1 MDLYSLR
8 LQAYVSLHITLTLRE
23 RNVVWQEWSY
33 SNCKEGN
40 NMHTTSCSNRDTLCM
55 FLLQTCMPQCIL
67 VDARQIAMIFQ
78 VVAMRLYP
86 HAIWLY
92 ERLHSTYPFPDFES
106 SIDGMYGGIGY
117 NGHVGSTYIVP
128 V

>member
-1 MDLYSLR
+1 MCVP
-8 LQAYVSLHITLTLRE
+8 AHNVNTERE
-23 RNVVWQEWSY
+23 RNVMWQEWSY

-78 VVAMRLYP
+78 SHSYE
-86 HAIWLY
+86 AIPPWN
-92 ERLHSTYPFPDFES
+92 
-106 SIDGMYGGIGY
+106 MA
-117 NGHVGSTYIVP
+117 V
-128 V
+128 